1 MPAGPGRS
9 SARFWVTLSPEH
21 RMASTFQNRWNGS
34 PNRWIGLVAASMG
47 LFLGSLDITVN
58 VALPEMTSSFDTD
71 VETIQWI
78 IVFYV
83 GSTTALQLSLGSAAD
98 IYGLK
103 RFYMLGVAVYTVA
116 VLLIGLAP
124 TLPMVFGLRVVQA
137 VGNGLIMASAPAL
150 VTQMFPSQERGR
162 ALGLMA
168 ALGALG
174 MVAGSLGGG
183 ALVDAFGWRS
193 IFLARTPLCVL
204 TLLLALVSIRPETRE
219 GSRGPFDLSGAGA
232 LLVGLGSL
240 ILTLTLGGRSGW
252 GAPHVLGL
260 GALAVAALGI
270 FTVIEGRVPRPV
282 LDLSLVKHRVLSPA
296 VLSGYLMFAA
306 VFVNWFI
313 LPFYVSDVLGMNA
326 KALGLLLTLTPVAS
340 AVFSLVGGWISDR
353 APPAQLMT
361 IALIVVAASMYWFSV
376 LGPESTGIE
385 VGFRMAAVGAGI
397 GLFQAASA
405 NLIMGSMAAGSLGT
419 GGAVMA
425 LSRSIGTVSSVA
437 LLGALF
443 AARLDSHAVLLAVGT
458 DTPSVFLMAF
468 RDTYRV
474 SAALVAVG
482 ALSSLAL
489 WPRFVGTRR
498 TPSLPLEGE

>member
-183 ALVDAFGWRS
+183 
-193 IFLARTPLCVL
+193 C
-204 TLLLALVSIRPETRE
+204 
-219 GSRGPFDLSGAGA
+219 SRRRNA
-232 LLVGLGSL
+232 
-240 ILTLTLGGRSGW
+240 GGRW
-252 GAPHVLGL
+252 
-260 GALAVAALGI
+260 
-270 FTVIEGRVPRPV
+270 
-282 LDLSLVKHRVLSPA
+282 D
-296 VLSGYLMFAA
+296 
-306 VFVNWFI
+306 
-313 LPFYVSDVLGMNA
+313 
-326 KALGLLLTLTPVAS
+326 
-340 AVFSLVGGWISDR
+340 
-353 APPAQLMT
+353 
-361 IALIVVAASMYWFSV
+361 
-376 LGPESTGIE
+376 
-385 VGFRMAAVGAGI
+385 
-397 GLFQAASA
+397 
-405 NLIMGSMAAGSLGT
+405 
-419 GGAVMA
+419 
-425 LSRSIGTVSSVA
+425 
-437 LLGALF
+437 
-443 AARLDSHAVLLAVGT
+443 
-458 DTPSVFLMAF
+458 
-468 RDTYRV
+468 
-474 SAALVAVG
+474 
-482 ALSSLAL
+482 
-489 WPRFVGTRR
+489 
-498 TPSLPLEGE
+498 